1 MRVVHLMA
9 SPFVGGPERQV
20 LGLARHLP
28 SDVTSIFLS
37 FAERGLA
44 KPFLDEAARSG
55 FECHALKHNTP
66 RFFACVKEVAGELRR
81 LKADLLCCSGYKPD
95 LVGLR
100 AARKV
105 GIPVASI
112 SHGWT
117 GATWKVRVY
126 EWLDKL
132 ALQRMDRVVCV
143 SKAQADK
150 VRAAGVAEQKIVT
163 IQNSIGTDAF
173 VLPDAAVR
181 AEMLAWFESP
191 PKLLVGAAGRHSPEK
206 GFAVFVDAAA
216 KIMAMNAEIGFVLF
230 GDGPL
235 RADLVRQVSERG
247 LGKRFYFAG
256 FRSDVQRFLP
266 NLDLAVMSSYTEGL
280 PVILLETGAAGVP
293 TVATAVGGIPEV
305 IDNEVSG
312 WLVPSGNPDA
322 LANGIASALSDVERL
337 HRIGSAARDR
347 IRRDFS
353 FEAMAARYHNVFREL
368 LAPVQHSQ

>member
-28 SDVTSIFLS
+28 SDVTTIFLS

-55 FECHALKHNTP
+55 FESHALKHNTP

-105 GIPVASI
+105 GIPVTSI

-173 VLPDAAVR
+173 VLPNAAVR

-206 GFAVFVDAAA
+206 GFAIFVDAAA
-216 KIMAMNAEIGFVLF
+216 KVMAMNAEIGFVLF

-322 LANGIASALSDVERL
+322 LANGIASALSNVERL

-353 FEAMAARYHNVFREL
+353 FEAMAASYSDVFRAI
-368 LAPVQHSQ
+368 LAK